1 MQLQSTAHLWV
12 RGRANARARE
22 VSQGRTQTAILA
34 RVVDSLPPRLDAAID
49 LLLRRIAGAIRPNAF
64 NVHPAH
70 IFAVRTTTRSLC
82 PQGPKQL
89 LACLINQPPPSIYAV
104 YSFRRP
110 NSGAPLW
117 SAVVGNEAVGVPLV
131 APPTA

>member
-70 IFAVRTTTRSLC
+70 IFAVRTTTRSLSLPPRAQTTPC
-82 PQGPKQL
+82 VFDKSAAPVHLRSLLLPASKQRGP
-89 LACLINQPPPSIYAV
+89 P
-104 YSFRRP
+104 
-110 NSGAPLW
+110 
-117 SAVVGNEAVGVPLV
+117 VVGRGRQ
-131 APPTA
+131 